1 MKLHELKNVPG
12 AVHRRK
18 RVGCGEGSG
27 HGKTSGRG
35 GKGQTARSG
44 GSIRPG
50 FEGGQ
55 MPLYRKLPHRGFN
68 QAAFRTEPA
77 VINVG
82 ALAALAETVSEVN
95 AKVLSDHGLI
105 RAGESFVKVLGDGEL
120 NRALRVSAAKFS
132 ASAKAKIEAAGG
144 QAIVV

>member
-12 AVHRRK
+12 AIHRKK

-27 HGKTSGRG
+27 HGKTSGSG
-35 GKGQTARSG
+35 GKGQKGRSG

-68 QAAFRTEPA
+68 NYNFRTEYA
-77 VINVG
+77 TVNVG
-82 ALAALAETVSEVN
+82 ALATLDSSVKEITTEVLAAN
-95 AKVLSDHGLI
+95 GLI
-105 RAGESFVKVLGDGEL
+105 RADGKPLKILGDGEINRPL
-120 NRALRVSAAKFS
+120 NVSAAKFS
-132 ASAKAKIEAAGG
+132 ESAKAKIEKAGG
-144 QAIVV
+144 KAIIG